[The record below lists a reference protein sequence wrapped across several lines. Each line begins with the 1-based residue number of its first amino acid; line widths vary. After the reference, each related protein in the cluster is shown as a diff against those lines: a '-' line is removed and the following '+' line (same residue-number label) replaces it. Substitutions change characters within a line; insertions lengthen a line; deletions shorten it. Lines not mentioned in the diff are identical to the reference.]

1 MYRIA
6 LSIRGSLIL
15 RTLNHSLKYLNEKVL
30 RCDTYSFYVVTA
42 RTLLDNILGL
52 GYRIC
57 KNSLAFEVAIALL
70 TAVSLSKQQCDG
82 VR

>member
-1 MYRIA
+1 MDVPYSA
-6 LSIRGSLIL
+6 KYSWV
-15 RTLNHSLKYLNEKVL
+15 LKFL
-30 RCDTYSFYVVTA
+30 RCNTYSFYVVTA
-42 RTLLDNILGL
+42 RMLLDNILGL

-57 KNSLAFEVAIALL
+57 KNSLRGYAFEVAIALL